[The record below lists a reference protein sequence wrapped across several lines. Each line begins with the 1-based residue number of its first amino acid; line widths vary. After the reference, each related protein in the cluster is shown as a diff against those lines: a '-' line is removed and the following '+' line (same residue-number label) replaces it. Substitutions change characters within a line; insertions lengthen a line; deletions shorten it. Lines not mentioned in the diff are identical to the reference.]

1 MRCFGK
7 SNAKAVQKKKAIL
20 QNETI
25 SVDLTLV
32 DSTTV
37 EVLVDRRLRPLHEVS
52 HPPRQVD
59 GTHGSQY
66 AQAWR
71 QIGVSGGNIWAQFAS
86 GTGFGS
92 CDDGAFGK
100 KPGFGSSSYYGSL
113 V

>member
-66 AQAWR
+66 ALALEAHHTTVVWFKINQEQLLA
-71 QIGVSGGNIWAQFAS
+71 AQ
-86 GTGFGS
+86 
-92 CDDGAFGK
+92 
-100 KPGFGSSSYYGSL
+100 
-113 V
+113 